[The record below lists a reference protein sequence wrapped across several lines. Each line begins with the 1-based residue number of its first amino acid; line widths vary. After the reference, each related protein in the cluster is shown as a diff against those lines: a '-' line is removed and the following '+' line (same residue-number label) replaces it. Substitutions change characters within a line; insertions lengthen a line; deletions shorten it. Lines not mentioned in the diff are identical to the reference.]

1 MVQQCLVE
9 GVAVLRGFGLE
20 PRCGN
25 GVHSLRRA
33 GPKTC
38 EVVDVEQGRRVSRSK
53 SKANASQM

>member
-20 PRCGN
+20 LCCGN

-38 EVVDVEQGRRVSRSK
+38 EVVEVEQGRRVSRSK
-53 SKANASQM
+53 SKDNALQM